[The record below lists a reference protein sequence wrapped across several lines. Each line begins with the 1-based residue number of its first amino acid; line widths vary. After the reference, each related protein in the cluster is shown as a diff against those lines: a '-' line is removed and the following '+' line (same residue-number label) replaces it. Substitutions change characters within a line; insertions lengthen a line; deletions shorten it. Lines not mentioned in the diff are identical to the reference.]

1 MKRTMLYAAA
11 AAMICG
17 AASCS
22 NSQKQIEEQQAEI
35 EEKSDSL
42 RVALD
47 TSNELYQLLY
57 DMSAGMEQITAL
69 ENLLKT
75 PVGDGESVTN
85 RDHIREQMEA
95 IQQGLAE
102 RRQRIEQLEQQL
114 RQQKGATSQVKKQ
127 IAQLRE
133 QIDRQAETVESLR
146 SQLEVANI
154 QIDSLGR
161 TINTLHNTVD
171 TISASRDRKEAERKA
186 AVDELHTVYYVI
198 GTNKELKSHNI
209 IEGGGFL
216 RKTKILPSDFD
227 RSYMQRGDRRNIVEI
242 PLDSKK
248 AKVMTPQPSDAYQIS
263 TKSNGTKVL
272 RITDPD
278 KFWATTNILVVQ
290 VD

>member
-1 MKRTMLYAAA
+1 
-11 AAMICG
+11 MICG

-146 SQLEVANI
+146 SQLEAANI

>member
-1 MKRTMLYAAA
+1 
-11 AAMICG
+11 
-17 AASCS
+17 
-22 NSQKQIEEQQAEI
+22 
-35 EEKSDSL
+35 
-42 RVALD
+42 VALD

-146 SQLEVANI
+146 SQLEAANI